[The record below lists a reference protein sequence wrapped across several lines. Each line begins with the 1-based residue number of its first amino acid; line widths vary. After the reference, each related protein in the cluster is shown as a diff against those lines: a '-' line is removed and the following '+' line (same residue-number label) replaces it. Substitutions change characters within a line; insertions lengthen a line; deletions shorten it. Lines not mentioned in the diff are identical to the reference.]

1 MQQRRPALFPYP
13 LLSADHHYYCH
24 YNFPSFISLHILT
37 FCEPLLFS
45 VFLSHHFRPFISL
58 QTLCLLCINIII
70 ITPYHHTLLSHP
82 IITTYNHTPSPHLL
96 SHPIITPYNH
106 NLSSHPIISPYLTLD
121 TLSSDPTP
129 PCTSLYLSLS
139 SHPIITP
146 YLTFVT
152 LSSDPTTP
160 FASLYLSL
168 SSHPIITPYLTP
180 YPYTLSHT
188 SHSIIRP
195 HNTICIS
202 LSLSVTTPYHT
213 TLRSHIKLYKYTQ

>member
-1 MQQRRPALFPYP
+1 MTAASEALQQTATHCNTFTGHRCNNGGQRFFHTLCF
-13 LLSADHHYYCH
+13 LRIIIIIVIIIFLHSFLSI
-24 YNFPSFISLHILT
+24 SFT

-70 ITPYHHTLLSHP
+70 ITPYHHTLSSHP

-121 TLSSDPTP
+121 TLSSDSTP

-152 LSSDPTTP
+152 LSSHPITP
-160 FASLYLSL
+160 FASL
-168 SSHPIITPYLTP
+168 
-180 YPYTLSHT
+180 
-188 SHSIIRP
+188 
-195 HNTICIS
+195 
-202 LSLSVTTPYHT
+202 
-213 TLRSHIKLYKYTQ
+213 